1 MDYVPAALLT
11 RNAAIGG
18 VILSAVIG
26 LAGIKVTKILNA
38 PVRDIWQSLG
48 GNWLGRWLFARL
60 ISFYSPYTG
69 TVSPSVPEMSD
80 NHAVAV
86 MRECRSV
93 RNPFKSVHA
102 AALVNLAEFASG
114 CAVLYSLPKKT
125 RAIVTDIHATYV
137 AKARGTL
144 TATAKPDVDLTKV
157 ETSGPVKVVVTVRNS
172 EKQIV
177 CVVTVSWTVS
187 IKN

>member
-1 MDYVPAALLT
+1 MDYLPDALQT
-11 RNAAIGG
+11 RNAAIAGLA
-18 VILSAVIG
+18 LSALTAV
-26 LAGIKVTKILNA
+26 AVSKVLKIVNS

-48 GNWLGRWLFARL
+48 GSWLGRALFARL

-69 TVSPSVPEMSD
+69 TVSPSVPEMGD

-86 MRECRSV
+86 MKECRSV
-93 RNPFKSVHA
+93 RNPFRSVHA

-125 RAIVTDIHATYV
+125 RAIVTDIHATYI

-157 ETSGPVKVVVTVRNS
+157 NSSGPVKVVVTVQNS
-172 EKQIV
+172 DKQTV
-177 CVVTVSWTVS
+177 CIVTVSWTVS
-187 IKN
+187 VKN